1 MVITAWSY
9 NDDMV
14 NLRQVELMDDAI
26 TNQMENDGYVC
37 STCSHRIKDKNIFCD
52 PLQRH
57 VRIHTRKS
65 QHEDKKNDLP
75 SAKKSKE
82 NQQTVVCESA
92 KATNAT
98 TGKCI

>member
-52 PLQRH
+52 
-57 VRIHTRKS
+57 ITEMCTRK
-65 QHEDKKNDLP
+65 
-75 SAKKSKE
+75 
-82 NQQTVVCESA
+82 QTALMFGLLRLV
-92 KATNAT
+92 
-98 TGKCI
+98 